1 MKFAQELEE
10 SAVPEW
16 RNMYMDYKGGKKKWK
31 ALSRVVKDI
40 GSATTPDQAVESP
53 FVCLRHAPVRSLLAR
68 RRRHARGQL
77 AEEPATSSHEY
88 QDQVPPLHEDPT
100 PQADVAP
107 INERSPLK
115 QEACRPRIGRYGSIQ
130 GSQSGDEDDAV
141 LSRAPSAPSLQL
153 PRPAIDAPTYDD
165 HEHGRPL
172 GSESTTITSG
182 DAVSPLAAGVAPQE
196 CPDETT
202 QLADTQLTVRIA
214 NFFQFLDT
222 ELHKVDTSYSEQENA
237 AQKRLDILRHQL
249 HITREHRLEEVH
261 AADPARRPSSR
272 REGGT
277 NGQRAA
283 YK

>member
-182 DAVSPLAAGVAPQE
+182 DAVNSRFGLP
-196 CPDETT
+196 TSFNFWT
-202 QLADTQLTVRIA
+202 QSSTRSIHPTA
-214 NFFQFLDT
+214 N
-222 ELHKVDTSYSEQENA
+222 KKMRRKSASTSY
-237 AQKRLDILRHQL
+237 
-249 HITREHRLEEVH
+249 
-261 AADPARRPSSR
+261 
-272 REGGT
+272 GT
-277 NGQRAA
+277 NCTLRASIGWRKFMLQTLPDDLPLVVRVEPMVREQHTSD
-283 YK
+283 YPIH